1 MKSKDISSGSRILI
15 IPDTQVKPGVN
26 TDHLEWAG
34 HYAVKMKPDVIV
46 HIGDHWDMPSLSS
59 YDKKGSRQMEG
70 KRYVKDIDA
79 GNEAMD
85 RFMAPIHAEVAR
97 LKKGKRKAWN
107 PRLVYTMGNHENRIN
122 RAVDADAQLE
132 DLISTDDFN
141 LAEHGFEVV
150 PFLEPIVIDGVV
162 FCHYICSGVM
172 GRSISVARIGLTKR
186 HQSFVQGHVQQRDI
200 AEGVRAD
207 GKRIPGSWRASSTRT
222 TRATSHPST
231 TRGRRGQECGCCT
244 TCRTES
250 STTCP
255 SASTTSGAN
264 MDWRAEQKAGEL
276 WTLVDAV
283 WAVEEI
289 EIAKIRDLC
298 DDHGISCEKFIEIW
312 GRLCDEGHI
321 IINQAEERIY

>member
-1 MKSKDISSGSRILI
+1 MTSQSTGTSGKRILV

-34 HYAVKMKPDVIV
+34 QYAVKMKPDVIV

-85 RFMAPIHAEVAR
+85 RFMAPIHAEMDR
-97 LKKGKRKAWN
+97 LRKGKRKRWE

-141 LAEHGFEVV
+141 LVDHGFEVV
-150 PFLEPIVIDGVV
+150 PFLQPIVIEGVV

-172 GRSISVARIGLTKR
+172 GRSISSARIGLTKR

-207 GKRIPGSWRASSTRT
+207 GKRITGIMGGIFY
-222 TRATSHPST
+222 SH
-231 TRGRRGQECGCCT
+231 
-244 TCRTES
+244 
-250 STTCP
+250 
-255 SASTTSGAN
+255 
-264 MDWRAEQKAGEL
+264 
-276 WTLVDAV
+276 
-283 WAVEEI
+283 
-289 EIAKIRDLC
+289 
-298 DDHGISCEKFIEIW
+298 
-312 GRLCDEGHI
+312 DEGYITPQHNTGSTWSGVWMLHDVQDGEFDYMPVSI
-321 IINQAEERIY
+321 DYLEAKYGLEG

>member
-1 MKSKDISSGSRILI
+1 LKSKDTSSGSRILV

-79 GNEAMD
+79 GNAAMD
-85 RFMAPIHAEVAR
+85 RFMAPIHAEVDR

-107 PRLVYTMGNHENRIN
+107 PRLVFTMGNHEQRIN

-141 LAEHGFEVV
+141 LVEHGFEVV
-150 PFLEPIVIDGVV
+150 PFLEPIVINGVV

-172 GRSISVARIGLTKR
+172 GRSITSARAGLTKR
-186 HQSFVQGHVQQRDI
+186 HQSFVQGHVQHRDI
-200 AEGVRAD
+200 AEAVRAD
-207 GKRIPGSWRASSTRT
+207 G
-222 TRATSHPST
+222 
-231 TRGRRGQECGCCT
+231 RRMTGIM
-244 TCRTES
+244 
-250 STTCP
+250 
-255 SASTTSGAN
+255 SGAFYSHSESYLAAQMN
-264 MDWRAEQKAGEL
+264 TEATWMG
-276 WTLVDAV
+276 V
-283 WAVEEI
+283 WV
-289 EIAKIRDLC
+289 L
-298 DDHGISCEKFIEIW
+298 HG
-312 GRLCDEGHI
+312 CDEGEFDYMPVSI
-321 IINQAEERIY
+321 GYLRDKYGDL

>member
-1 MKSKDISSGSRILI
+1 MKSKDTSSGSRILV

-141 LAEHGFEVV
+141 LVEHGFEVV

-172 GRSISVARIGLTKR
+172 GRSISSARIGLTKR

-207 GKRIPGSWRASSTRT
+207 GKRITGIMAGIFY
-222 TRATSHPST
+222 SH
-231 TRGRRGQECGCCT
+231 
-244 TCRTES
+244 
-250 STTCP
+250 
-255 SASTTSGAN
+255 
-264 MDWRAEQKAGEL
+264 
-276 WTLVDAV
+276 
-283 WAVEEI
+283 
-289 EIAKIRDLC
+289 
-298 DDHGISCEKFIEIW
+298 
-312 GRLCDEGHI
+312 DEGYITPQHNTGSTWSGVWMLHDVQDGEFDYMPVSI
-321 IINQAEERIY
+321 DYLEAKYGLAK

>member
-1 MKSKDISSGSRILI
+1 M

-79 GNEAMD
+79 GNEALD

-141 LAEHGFEVV
+141 LAELGFEVV

-172 GRSISVARIGLTKR
+172 GSSISSARIGLTKR

-207 GKRIPGSWRASSTRT
+207 GKRITGIMAGIFY
-222 TRATSHPST
+222 SH
-231 TRGRRGQECGCCT
+231 
-244 TCRTES
+244 
-250 STTCP
+250 
-255 SASTTSGAN
+255 
-264 MDWRAEQKAGEL
+264 
-276 WTLVDAV
+276 
-283 WAVEEI
+283 
-289 EIAKIRDLC
+289 
-298 DDHGISCEKFIEIW
+298 
-312 GRLCDEGHI
+312 DEGYITPQHNTGSTWSGVWMLHDVQDEFDYMPVSI
-321 IINQAEERIY
+321 DYLRSKYGEPLR